1 MSGLEIIGIAANIIQ
16 IADLGTKL
24 SVKLFTFYRQIQ
36 SVNQSVQSLASD
48 VALTSAILHELGK
61 SLEQD
66 EASKLCSK
74 EAHGIM
80 QVVMKQCA
88 DVLHQIQ
95 DELHDPD
102 SPGKSRWQKAT
113 DKLRN
118 VLNESSVNFLKESL
132 EKLKSTMLLLLNV
145 IMCAGQIRKQVY
157 FPRTIS
163 YTC

>member
-1 MSGLEIIGIAANIIQ
+1 MSGLEIIGIAASIIQ

-88 DVLHQIQ
+88 GILHQIQ

-102 SPGKSRWQKAT
+102 MPGKTRWQKAT

-118 VLNESSVNFLKESL
+118 VLNESNVNILKENL

-145 IMCAGQIRKQVY
+145 IMCVGQIRK
-157 FPRTIS
+157 
-163 YTC
+163 